1 MLNGEYVKHDICL
14 AMDILIAGLTSENE
28 RLLGRAAL
36 YVLSSLYRNITQQM
50 NTITQFE
57 PGDEEP
63 EELSAK
69 AA

>member
-36 YVLSSLYRNITQQM
+36 YVLSSLYRNIAQQM
-50 NTITQFE
+50 STITQIE
-57 PGDEEP
+57 PGDEETD
-63 EELSAK
+63 EFAVK